1 MKSYTRIRAR
11 IDLDAIE
18 YNIEKMKENLPE
30 DTKLIV
36 VAKAD
41 CYGHGALQTT
51 SLLSLKEYVW
61 GFAVATLDEAIV
73 LRRGGI
79 TKPILVLG
87 CIFPEQWIDAL
98 ENNIRITVYAE
109 ELTKVLSDLAVKIGR
124 KAYVHVKL
132 DTGMG
137 RIGFTP
143 GKEGADK
150 IEEISKLPNI
160 VMEGLYTHF
169 SKADE
174 GDKSYTMKQVEAY
187 TWMKEELAGRGIT
200 FSYYHCCNSA
210 GIIDLKGAGQNLAR
224 AGISTYGMYPS
235 EEVHKE
241 NVDLKPALELI
252 SHVAFV
258 KWVDEGKMISYGGT
272 YVTKR
277 RTKIATI
284 PVGYGDGYPR
294 SLSNKGY
301 MLIHGKKAPII
312 GRVCMDQCMVDVTEI
327 EDVKFGDEVVLV
339 GRDGDEYLS
348 VETLSRLSDRFNYE
362 FVCLMGK
369 RIPREYKTWR
379 DSGTDGL
386 FCLKTGM

>member
-87 CIFPEQWIDAL
+87 CIFPEQWVDAL
-98 ENNIRITVYAE
+98 ENNIRITVYTE

-174 GDKSYTMKQVEAY
+174 GDKSYTMKQMEAY

-210 GIIDLKGAGQNLAR
+210 GIIDLKGAGQNLSR

-258 KWVDEGKMISYGGT
+258 KWVDEGEMISYGGT

-277 RTKIATI
+277 CTKIATI

-369 RIPREYKTWR
+369 RIPREYIR
-379 DSGTDGL
+379 RGEVQEQMDY
-386 FCLKTGM
+386 FA

>member
-98 ENNIRITVYAE
+98 ENNIRITVYTE

-174 GDKSYTMKQVEAY
+174 GDKSYTMKQMEAY
-187 TWMKEELAGRGIT
+187 TWMKKELTGRGIT

-369 RIPREYKTWR
+369 RIPREYIR
-379 DSGTDGL
+379 RGEIQEQMDY
-386 FCLKTGM
+386 FA

>member
-73 LRRGGI
+73 LRRVGI

-87 CIFPEQWIDAL
+87 CIFPEQWVDAL
-98 ENNIRITVYAE
+98 ENNIRITVYTE

-174 GDKSYTMKQVEAY
+174 GDKSYTMKQMEAY

-210 GIIDLKGAGQNLAR
+210 GIIDLKGAGQNLSR

-258 KWVDEGKMISYGGT
+258 KWVDEGEMISYGGT

-369 RIPREYKTWR
+369 RIPREYIR
-379 DSGTDGL
+379 RGEVQEQMDY
-386 FCLKTGM
+386 FA

>member
-98 ENNIRITVYAE
+98 ENNIRITVYTE

-174 GDKSYTMKQVEAY
+174 GDKSYTMKQMEAY

-210 GIIDLKGAGQNLAR
+210 GIIDLKGAGQNLSR

-258 KWVDEGKMISYGGT
+258 KWVDEGEMISYGGT

-369 RIPREYKTWR
+369 RIPREYIRRGEIQEQMDYFT
-379 DSGTDGL
+379 
-386 FCLKTGM
+386 

>member
-1 MKSYTRIRAR
+1 MKSYTRSRAR

-87 CIFPEQWIDAL
+87 CIFPEQWVDAL
-98 ENNIRITVYAE
+98 ENNIRITVYTE

-174 GDKSYTMKQVEAY
+174 GDKSYTMKQMEAY

-210 GIIDLKGAGQNLAR
+210 GIIDLKGAGQNLSR

-258 KWVDEGKMISYGGT
+258 KWVDEGEMISYGGT

-369 RIPREYKTWR
+369 RIPREYIR
-379 DSGTDGL
+379 RGEVQEQMDY
-386 FCLKTGM
+386 FA

>member
-87 CIFPEQWIDAL
+87 CIFPEQWVDAL
-98 ENNIRITVYAE
+98 ENNIRITVYTE

-174 GDKSYTMKQVEAY
+174 GDKSYTMKQMEAY

-210 GIIDLKGAGQNLAR
+210 GIIDLKGAGQNLSR

-258 KWVDEGKMISYGGT
+258 KWVDEGEMISYGGT

-339 GRDGDEYLS
+339 GRDGDDYLS

-369 RIPREYKTWR
+369 RIPREYIR
-379 DSGTDGL
+379 RGEVQEQMDY
-386 FCLKTGM
+386 FA

>member
-87 CIFPEQWIDAL
+87 CIFPEQWVDAL
-98 ENNIRITVYAE
+98 ENNIRITVYTE

-174 GDKSYTMKQVEAY
+174 GDKSYTMKQMEEY

-210 GIIDLKGAGQNLAR
+210 GIIDLKGAGQNLSR

-258 KWVDEGKMISYGGT
+258 KWVDEGEMISYGGT

-369 RIPREYKTWR
+369 RIPREYIR
-379 DSGTDGL
+379 RGEVQEQMDY
-386 FCLKTGM
+386 FA

>member
-51 SLLSLKEYVW
+51 RLLSLKEYVW

-174 GDKSYTMKQVEAY
+174 GDKSYTLKQMEAY

-369 RIPREYKTWR
+369 RIPREYIR
-379 DSGTDGL
+379 RGEIQEQMDY
-386 FCLKTGM
+386 FA

>member
-98 ENNIRITVYAE
+98 ENNIRITVYTE

-174 GDKSYTMKQVEAY
+174 GDKSYTMKQMEAY

-210 GIIDLKGAGQNLAR
+210 GIIDLKGAGQNLSR

-258 KWVDEGKMISYGGT
+258 KWVDEGEMISYGGT

-339 GRDGDEYLS
+339 GRDGDEYLP

-369 RIPREYKTWR
+369 RIPREYIR
-379 DSGTDGL
+379 RGEIQEQMDY
-386 FCLKTGM
+386 FV

>member
-79 TKPILVLG
+79 TKPILVFG

-98 ENNIRITVYAE
+98 ENNIRITVYTE

-174 GDKSYTMKQVEAY
+174 GDKSYTMKQMEAY

-210 GIIDLKGAGQNLAR
+210 GIIDLKGAGQNLSR

-258 KWVDEGKMISYGGT
+258 KWVDEGEMISYGGT

-369 RIPREYKTWR
+369 RIPREYIR
-379 DSGTDGL
+379 RGEIQEQMDY
-386 FCLKTGM
+386 FA

>member
-98 ENNIRITVYAE
+98 ENNIRITVYTE

-174 GDKSYTMKQVEAY
+174 GDKSYTMKQMEAY

-210 GIIDLKGAGQNLAR
+210 GIIDLKGAGQNLSR

-258 KWVDEGKMISYGGT
+258 KWVDEGEMISYGGT

-294 SLSNKGY
+294 SLSSKGY

-369 RIPREYKTWR
+369 RIPREYIR
-379 DSGTDGL
+379 RGEIQEQMDY
-386 FCLKTGM
+386 FA

>member
-41 CYGHGALQTT
+41 CYGHGALQIT

-73 LRRGGI
+73 LRRGGV

-98 ENNIRITVYAE
+98 ENNIRITVYTE

-174 GDKSYTMKQVEAY
+174 GDKSYTMKQMEAY
-187 TWMKEELAGRGIT
+187 TWMKEELTGRGIT

-210 GIIDLKGAGQNLAR
+210 GIIDLKGAGQNLSR

-362 FVCLMGK
+362 FVCLMSK
-369 RIPREYKTWR
+369 RIPREYIR
-379 DSGTDGL
+379 RGEIQEQMDY
-386 FCLKTGM
+386 FA

>member
-18 YNIEKMKENLPE
+18 YNIKKMKENLPE

-98 ENNIRITVYAE
+98 ENDIRITVYAE
-109 ELTKVLSDLAVKIGR
+109 ELTKVLSNLAVKIGR

-174 GDKSYTMKQVEAY
+174 GDKSYTTKQMEAY

-369 RIPREYKTWR
+369 RIPREYIR
-379 DSGTDGL
+379 RGEIQEQMDY
-386 FCLKTGM
+386 FA

>member
-41 CYGHGALQTT
+41 CYGHGALQIT

-73 LRRGGI
+73 LRRGGV

-98 ENNIRITVYAE
+98 ENNIRITVYTE

-169 SKADE
+169 SNADE
-174 GDKSYTMKQVEAY
+174 GDKSYTMKQMEAY
-187 TWMKEELAGRGIT
+187 TWMKEELTGRGIT

-210 GIIDLKGAGQNLAR
+210 GIIDLKGAGQNLSR

-369 RIPREYKTWR
+369 RIPREYIR
-379 DSGTDGL
+379 RGEIQEQMDY
-386 FCLKTGM
+386 FA

>member
-18 YNIEKMKENLPE
+18 YNIKKMKENLPE

-174 GDKSYTMKQVEAY
+174 GDKSYTLKQMEAY

-369 RIPREYKTWR
+369 RIPREYIR
-379 DSGTDGL
+379 RGEIQEQMDY
-386 FCLKTGM
+386 FA

>member
-98 ENNIRITVYAE
+98 ENNIRITVYTE

-174 GDKSYTMKQVEAY
+174 GDKSYTMKQMEAY
-187 TWMKEELAGRGIT
+187 TWMKEELTGRGIT

-210 GIIDLKGAGQNLAR
+210 GIIDLKGADQNLSR

-258 KWVDEGKMISYGGT
+258 KWVDEGEMISYGGT

-369 RIPREYKTWR
+369 RIPREYIR
-379 DSGTDGL
+379 RGEIQEQMDY
-386 FCLKTGM
+386 FA

>member
-109 ELTKVLSDLAVKIGR
+109 ELAKVLSDLAVKIGR

-174 GDKSYTMKQVEAY
+174 GDKSYTMKQMEAY

-210 GIIDLKGAGQNLAR
+210 GIIDLKGAGQNLSR

-258 KWVDEGKMISYGGT
+258 KWVDEGEMISYGGT

-369 RIPREYKTWR
+369 RIPREYIR
-379 DSGTDGL
+379 RGEVQEQMDY
-386 FCLKTGM
+386 FA

>member
-79 TKPILVLG
+79 IKPILVLG
-87 CIFPEQWIDAL
+87 CIFPEQWVDAL
-98 ENNIRITVYAE
+98 ENNIRITVYTE

-174 GDKSYTMKQVEAY
+174 GDKSYTMKQMEAY

-210 GIIDLKGAGQNLAR
+210 GIIDLKGAGQNLSR

-258 KWVDEGKMISYGGT
+258 KWVDEGEMISYGGT

-369 RIPREYKTWR
+369 RIPREYIR
-379 DSGTDGL
+379 RGEVQEQMDY
-386 FCLKTGM
+386 FA

>member
-87 CIFPEQWIDAL
+87 CIFPEQWVDAL
-98 ENNIRITVYAE
+98 ENNIRITVYTE

-143 GKEGADK
+143 GKEGADN

-174 GDKSYTMKQVEAY
+174 GDKSYTMKQMEAY

-210 GIIDLKGAGQNLAR
+210 GIIDLKGAGQNLSR

-258 KWVDEGKMISYGGT
+258 KWVDEGEMISYGGT

-369 RIPREYKTWR
+369 RIPREYIR
-379 DSGTDGL
+379 RGEVQEQMDY
-386 FCLKTGM
+386 FA

>member
-87 CIFPEQWIDAL
+87 CIFPEQWVDAL
-98 ENNIRITVYAE
+98 ENNIRITVYTE

-174 GDKSYTMKQVEAY
+174 GDKSYTMKQMEAY

-210 GIIDLKGAGQNLAR
+210 GIIDLKGAGQNLSR

-258 KWVDEGKMISYGGT
+258 KWVDEGEMISYGGT

-362 FVCLMGK
+362 FVCMMGK
-369 RIPREYKTWR
+369 RIPREYIR
-379 DSGTDGL
+379 RGEVQEQMDY
-386 FCLKTGM
+386 FA

>member
-98 ENNIRITVYAE
+98 ENNIRITVYTE

-174 GDKSYTMKQVEAY
+174 GDKSYTMKQMEAY

-210 GIIDLKGAGQNLAR
+210 GIIDLKGAGQNLSR

-258 KWVDEGKMISYGGT
+258 KWVDEGEMISYGGT

-369 RIPREYKTWR
+369 RIPREYIR
-379 DSGTDGL
+379 RGEIQEQMDC
-386 FCLKTGM
+386 FA

>member
-87 CIFPEQWIDAL
+87 CIFPEQWVDAL
-98 ENNIRITVYAE
+98 ENNIRITVYTE

-174 GDKSYTMKQVEAY
+174 GDKSYTMKQMEAY

-210 GIIDLKGAGQNLAR
+210 GIIDLKGAGQNLSR

-258 KWVDEGKMISYGGT
+258 KWVDEGEVISYGGT

-369 RIPREYKTWR
+369 RIPREYIR
-379 DSGTDGL
+379 RGEVQEQMDY
-386 FCLKTGM
+386 FA

>member
-87 CIFPEQWIDAL
+87 CIFPEQWVDAL
-98 ENNIRITVYAE
+98 ENNIRITVYTE

-137 RIGFTP
+137 RIGFNP

-174 GDKSYTMKQVEAY
+174 GDKSYTMKQMEAY

-210 GIIDLKGAGQNLAR
+210 GIIDLKGAGQNLSR

-258 KWVDEGKMISYGGT
+258 KWVDEGEMISYGGT

-369 RIPREYKTWR
+369 RIPREYIR
-379 DSGTDGL
+379 RGEVQEQMDY
-386 FCLKTGM
+386 FA

>member
-87 CIFPEQWIDAL
+87 CIFPEQWVDAL
-98 ENNIRITVYAE
+98 ENNIRITVYTE

-150 IEEISKLPNI
+150 IEEIGKLPNI

-174 GDKSYTMKQVEAY
+174 GDKSYTMKQMEAY

-210 GIIDLKGAGQNLAR
+210 GIIDLKGAGQNLSR

-258 KWVDEGKMISYGGT
+258 KWVDEGEMISYGGT

-369 RIPREYKTWR
+369 RIPREYIR
-379 DSGTDGL
+379 RGEVQEQMDY
-386 FCLKTGM
+386 FA

>member
-258 KWVDEGKMISYGGT
+258 KWVDEGKMISYGGS

-327 EDVKFGDEVVLV
+327 EDVKFGDEVVLI

-369 RIPREYKTWR
+369 RIPREYIR
-379 DSGTDGL
+379 RGEIQEQMDY
-386 FCLKTGM
+386 FA

>member
-87 CIFPEQWIDAL
+87 CIFPEQWVDAL
-98 ENNIRITVYAE
+98 ENNIRITVYTE

-174 GDKSYTMKQVEAY
+174 GDKSYTMKQMEAY

-210 GIIDLKGAGQNLAR
+210 GIIDLKGAGQNLSR

-369 RIPREYKTWR
+369 RIPREYIR
-379 DSGTDGL
+379 RGEIQEQMDY
-386 FCLKTGM
+386 FA

>member
-87 CIFPEQWIDAL
+87 CIFPEQWVDAL
-98 ENNIRITVYAE
+98 ENNIRITVYTE

-174 GDKSYTMKQVEAY
+174 GDKSYTMKQMEAY

-210 GIIDLKGAGQNLAR
+210 GIIDLKGAGQNLSR
-224 AGISTYGMYPS
+224 SGISTYGMYPS

-258 KWVDEGKMISYGGT
+258 KWVDEGEMISYGGT

-369 RIPREYKTWR
+369 RIPREYIR
-379 DSGTDGL
+379 RGEVQEQMDY
-386 FCLKTGM
+386 FA

>member
-51 SLLSLKEYVW
+51 RLLSLKEYVW

-369 RIPREYKTWR
+369 RIPREYIR
-379 DSGTDGL
+379 RGEIQEQMDY
-386 FCLKTGM
+386 FA

>member
-174 GDKSYTMKQVEAY
+174 GDKSYTLKQMEAY

-210 GIIDLKGAGQNLAR
+210 GIIDLKGAGQNLSR

-369 RIPREYKTWR
+369 RIPREYIR
-379 DSGTDGL
+379 RGEIQEQMDY
-386 FCLKTGM
+386 FA

>member
-73 LRRGGI
+73 LRRGRI

-98 ENNIRITVYAE
+98 ENNIRITVYTE

-174 GDKSYTMKQVEAY
+174 GDKSYTMKQMEAY

-210 GIIDLKGAGQNLAR
+210 GIIDLKGAGQNLSR

-258 KWVDEGKMISYGGT
+258 KWVDEGEMISYGGT

-369 RIPREYKTWR
+369 RIPREYIR
-379 DSGTDGL
+379 RGEIQEQMDY
-386 FCLKTGM
+386 FA

>member
-98 ENNIRITVYAE
+98 ENNIRITVYTE

-174 GDKSYTMKQVEAY
+174 GDKSYTMKQMEAY

-369 RIPREYKTWR
+369 RIPREYIR
-379 DSGTDGL
+379 RGEIQEQMDY
-386 FCLKTGM
+386 FA

>member
-369 RIPREYKTWR
+369 RIPREYIR
-379 DSGTDGL
+379 RGEVQEQMDY
-386 FCLKTGM
+386 FA

>member
-1 MKSYTRIRAR
+1 
-11 IDLDAIE
+11 
-18 YNIEKMKENLPE
+18 
-30 DTKLIV
+30 
-36 VAKAD
+36 
-41 CYGHGALQTT
+41 
-51 SLLSLKEYVW
+51 
-61 GFAVATLDEAIV
+61 
-73 LRRGGI
+73 
-79 TKPILVLG
+79 
-87 CIFPEQWIDAL
+87 
-98 ENNIRITVYAE
+98 
-109 ELTKVLSDLAVKIGR
+109 
-124 KAYVHVKL
+124 
-132 DTGMG
+132 
-137 RIGFTP
+137 
-143 GKEGADK
+143 
-150 IEEISKLPNI
+150 
-160 VMEGLYTHF
+160 
-169 SKADE
+169 
-174 GDKSYTMKQVEAY
+174 
-187 TWMKEELAGRGIT
+187 
-200 FSYYHCCNSA
+200 
-210 GIIDLKGAGQNLAR
+210 
-224 AGISTYGMYPS
+224 MYPS

-258 KWVDEGKMISYGGT
+258 KWVDEGEMISYGGT

-369 RIPREYKTWR
+369 RIPREYIR
-379 DSGTDGL
+379 RGEIQEQMDY
-386 FCLKTGM
+386 FA

>member
-98 ENNIRITVYAE
+98 ENNIRITVYTE

-174 GDKSYTMKQVEAY
+174 GDKSYTMKQMEAY
-187 TWMKEELAGRGIT
+187 TWMKEELTGRGIT

-210 GIIDLKGAGQNLAR
+210 GIIDLKGAGQNLSR

-258 KWVDEGKMISYGGT
+258 KWVDEGEMISYGGT

-369 RIPREYKTWR
+369 RIPREYIR
-379 DSGTDGL
+379 RGEVQEQMDY
-386 FCLKTGM
+386 FA

>member
-87 CIFPEQWIDAL
+87 CIFPEQWVDAL
-98 ENNIRITVYAE
+98 ENNIRITVYTE

-174 GDKSYTMKQVEAY
+174 GDKSYTMKQMEAY

-258 KWVDEGKMISYGGT
+258 KWVDEGEMISYGGT

-369 RIPREYKTWR
+369 RIPREYIR
-379 DSGTDGL
+379 RGEVQEQMDY
-386 FCLKTGM
+386 FA

>member
-41 CYGHGALQTT
+41 CYGHGALQIT

-73 LRRGGI
+73 LRRGGV

-98 ENNIRITVYAE
+98 ENNIRITVYTE
-109 ELTKVLSDLAVKIGR
+109 ELTKVLSNLAVKIGR

-174 GDKSYTMKQVEAY
+174 GDKSYTMKQMEAY

-210 GIIDLKGAGQNLAR
+210 GIIDLKGAGQNLSR

-369 RIPREYKTWR
+369 RIPREYIR
-379 DSGTDGL
+379 RGEIQEQMDY
-386 FCLKTGM
+386 FA

>member
-41 CYGHGALQTT
+41 CYGHGALQIT

-73 LRRGGI
+73 LRRGGV

-98 ENNIRITVYAE
+98 ENNIRITVYTE

-174 GDKSYTMKQVEAY
+174 GDKSYTMKQMEAY

-210 GIIDLKGAGQNLAR
+210 GIIDLKGAGQNLSR

-258 KWVDEGKMISYGGT
+258 KWVDEGEMISYGGT

-369 RIPREYKTWR
+369 RIPREYIR
-379 DSGTDGL
+379 RGEVQEQMDY
-386 FCLKTGM
+386 FA

>member
-174 GDKSYTMKQVEAY
+174 GDKSYTLKQMEAY
-187 TWMKEELAGRGIT
+187 TWMKEELTGRGIT

-210 GIIDLKGAGQNLAR
+210 GIIDLKGAGQNLSR

-369 RIPREYKTWR
+369 RIPREYIR
-379 DSGTDGL
+379 RGEIQEQMDY
-386 FCLKTGM
+386 FA